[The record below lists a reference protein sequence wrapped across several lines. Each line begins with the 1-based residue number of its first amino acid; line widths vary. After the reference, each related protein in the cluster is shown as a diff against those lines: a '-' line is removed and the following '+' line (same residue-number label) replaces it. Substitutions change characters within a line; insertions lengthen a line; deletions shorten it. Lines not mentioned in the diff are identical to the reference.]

1 MGCKPSVLSTKPR
14 LIMIITIITI
24 MPIIT
29 FKCGTSATVKNL
41 AMVAAIIIV
50 LIRYNIQ
57 DNNIGRS
64 N

>member
-1 MGCKPSVLSTKPR
+1 
-14 LIMIITIITI
+14 MIITIITI